1 MPENNNR
8 SLARLDNNQILELI
22 DNMPNLNDEDKQQLQ
37 LQIISDDMQLRKKAM
52 SKLLKSQQA
61 QMDISN
67 VMGQILEAPKKGVY
81 INSKQTAE
89 TGSGKVEI
97 EVKGGDTKFIVPVL
111 TIMAIVAL
119 VVLFI
124 VFG

>member
-1 MPENNNR
+1 MPENKNK
-8 SLARLDNNQILELI
+8 SLAKLDTNQILALI
-22 DNMPNLNDEDKQQLQ
+22 DNMPNLTNEDKRELQ
-37 LQIISDDMQLRKKAM
+37 MQISSDNAELIKTAQEKIM
-52 SKLLKSQQA
+52 KSQMA
-61 QMDISN
+61 QYDISE
-67 VMGQILEAPKKGVY
+67 VMGQILEAPKKGIY

-111 TIMAIVAL
+111 TIAAIVAL

-124 VFG
+124 MFG

>member
-1 MPENNNR
+1 MPENTNR
-8 SLARLDNNQILELI
+8 SLAKLDNNQILALI
-22 DNMPNLNDEDKQQLQ
+22 DSMPNLKEEDKQDLQ
-37 LQIISDDMQLRKKAM
+37 LQIMSDNLELRKKAM
-52 SKLLKSQQA
+52 SKLIQSQQA
-61 QMDISN
+61 QADISG

-111 TIMAIVAL
+111 TIIAIAAL